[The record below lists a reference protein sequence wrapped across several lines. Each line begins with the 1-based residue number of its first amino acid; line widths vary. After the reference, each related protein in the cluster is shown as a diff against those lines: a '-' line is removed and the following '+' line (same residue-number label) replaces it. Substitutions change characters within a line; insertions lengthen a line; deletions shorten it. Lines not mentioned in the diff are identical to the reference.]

1 MNNKELYQKTF
12 SRLHAS
18 EDLELEDIIMKKK
31 KFRLPKMAACF
42 MAALVL
48 TSVLGVGAYAAV
60 SGDFLGTIK
69 VFFNG
74 KATDVDFYEQEDGSL
89 LGRMKSDSKKEEE
102 LEVWVASDKDLGD
115 LSKEITNDSININ
128 FENQP
133 VVTEEE
139 GRILISYQDQV
150 IDITEEIEK
159 NGRYEYVYED
169 DGEKIMMVSFTEEGD
184 INTAFCDVEEGNE
197 IEK

>member
-42 MAALVL
+42 IAAFVL

-115 LSKEITNDSININ
+115 LSKEITDDSININ

-139 GRILISYQDQV
+139 GRIFISYQDQV

-159 NGRYEYVYED
+159 NGRYE
-169 DGEKIMMVSFTEEGD
+169 
-184 INTAFCDVEEGNE
+184 
-197 IEK
+197 

>member
-31 KFRLPKMAACF
+31 KFRLSKMVACF
-42 MAALVL
+42 IAALVL

-60 SGDFLGTIK
+60 SGDFLGTVK
-69 VFFNG
+69 VFFTGDAGDVNMVMDLYQQDVSTFIL
-74 KATDVDFYEQEDGSL
+74 TDPDNPSYARMVDICRYYDF
-89 LGRMKSDSKKEEE
+89 K
-102 LEVWVASDKDLGD
+102 
-115 LSKEITNDSININ
+115 NP
-128 FENQP
+128 P

-150 IDITEEIEK
+150 INITEEMEK
-159 NGRYEYVYED
+159 NGQYEYVYED